1 MDYEKDIEIDESAI
15 DLGCFEQ
22 PRLMLKVTRL
32 EAELE
37 KAEDEAKERQNL
49 IKADIDKEIRSD
61 PEKFGIEK
69 ITEAAV
75 TSAILSDKRYKQAS
89 TEYINAKFESKCATG
104 AVKSFEHR
112 KNMLETLAKL
122 HGQSYF
128 AGPAI
133 PHDLSKFRQERQ
145 KKVDTGVSNK
155 IQRTR

>member
-22 PRLMLKVTRL
+22 PRLMLRITRL

-37 KAEDEAKERQNL
+37 KAEDEAKEKRDL
-49 IKADIDKEIRSD
+49 VKAEIDKEIRSN

-69 ITEAAV
+69 VTEASV
-75 TSAILSDKRYKQAS
+75 TSAILSDARYKRAS
-89 TEYINAKFESKCATG
+89 TEYINAKFEAKCGTG

-112 KNMLETLAKL
+112 KSMLETLTKL

-128 AGPAI
+128 AGPAV
-133 PHDLSKFRQERQ
+133 PHNLTELRQAGQ
-145 KKVDTGVSNK
+145 KKVDAGVANK